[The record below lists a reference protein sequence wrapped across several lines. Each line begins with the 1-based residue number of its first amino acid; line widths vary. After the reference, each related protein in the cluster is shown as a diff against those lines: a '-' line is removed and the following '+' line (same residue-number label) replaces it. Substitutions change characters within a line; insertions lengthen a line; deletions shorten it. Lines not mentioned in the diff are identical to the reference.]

1 MKIAVI
7 RAEEGKVVESF
18 VFDGVLEEVVK
29 DIAKQAL
36 EEWDPARSD
45 FIVVRDV
52 QELTLSGEADEET
65 LRELEERGAAK
76 REDGQLRVLLQYYT
90 ISFDTELVDDEN
102 YVDRKIYL
110 IAPLVVPELQ
120 DELEAHAASLTAGG
134 GEAPPGVR
142 ELEE

>member
-7 RAEEGKVVESF
+7 WAEDGRVVESF
-18 VFDGVLEEVVK
+18 VFEGSLEDVVK
-29 DIAKQAL
+29 DVAKQAL
-36 EEWDPARSD
+36 EEWDPGRSD

-65 LRELEERGAAK
+65 LRELEERGLAK

-90 ISFDTELVDDEN
+90 ISFDTELVDEED

-110 IAPLVVPELQ
+110 VAPLVVPELRE
-120 DELEAHAASLTAGG
+120 ELEAHAASLTAER
-134 GEAPPGVR
+134 GEGPPGVR
-142 ELEE
+142 EI